1 MAEAGG
7 TRLRMKLLNGSG
19 TAALVSPSFVYQ
31 DIETKYSERH
41 YDDRFTRLYE
51 AEDYR
56 LRPAFSYLHD
66 RLNSLLGF
74 MNEKRLRGGHYNA
87 DPSREL
93 IDVTREIG
101 QLKTTLRR
109 IGVEV
114 SLSATYES
122 VLERCR
128 RFLTSS
134 GGSAI
139 PDDFEEVTLEDYE
152 PIFTIPASTVR
163 LEKSGR
169 DYALKSVGSG
179 SYAQVYKY
187 KDDEYRMHVAVKKA
201 RHTLNEAE
209 MERFEAEYAVL
220 AELSS
225 PYILSVF
232 RYNEADKSYSMEYC
246 DHTLGSYIAENNGK
260 PNFDFTKRKRMALQ
274 FLYGI
279 SYLTI
284 KEVLHRD
291 LSFTNVLVKTYD
303 AGVVQ
308 VKLSDFGLHKTQSS
322 ILTRT
327 GTEMKGTILD
337 PTLEDFKNYSLAN
350 EIYAVGHVVSFIF
363 TGRTAPHVRGEHL
376 GGIVRRCTDL
386 NVDDRYQ
393 HVNEI
398 IRDVTDLRSENYLR

>member
-1 MAEAGG
+1 
-7 TRLRMKLLNGSG
+7 MKLLNRSG

-31 DIETKYSERH
+31 DIETKYSERQ

-51 AEDYR
+51 AEDFR

-87 DPSREL
+87 DQSREL

-101 QLKTTLRR
+101 QLRTTLRR

-114 SLSATYES
+114 SLSAPYES

-139 PDDFEEVTLEDYE
+139 PENFEEVTLEDYE
-152 PIFTIPASTVR
+152 PIFSIPASTVR

-201 RHTLNEAE
+201 RHTLDEAE
-209 MERFEAEYAVL
+209 MKRFEAEYAVL

-225 PYILSVF
+225 PYVLSVF

-260 PNFDFTKRKRMALQ
+260 PNFDFTKRKRIAQQ

-279 SYLTI
+279 SYLAV
-284 KEVLHRD
+284 KGVLHRD

-363 TGRTAPHVRGEHL
+363 TGRTAPHVRGEYL
-376 GGIVRRCTDL
+376 GGVVRRCTDL

-393 HVNEI
+393 HVKEI
-398 IRDVTDLRSENYLR
+398 IRDVTDLRSENYLS

>member
-1 MAEAGG
+1 M
-7 TRLRMKLLNGSG
+7 
-19 TAALVSPSFVYQ
+19 VSPSFVYQ
-31 DIETKYSERH
+31 DIETKYSERQ
-41 YDDRFTRLYE
+41 YDDRFTHLYE
-51 AEDYR
+51 AENSR
-56 LRPAFSYLHD
+56 LRPAFAYLHD

-87 DPSREL
+87 DQSREL

-101 QLKTTLRR
+101 QLRTTLRR

-114 SLSATYES
+114 SLSAPYET

-139 PDDFEEVTLEDYE
+139 PEDFEEVTLEDYE
-152 PIFTIPASTVR
+152 PIFSIPASTVR
-163 LEKSGR
+163 IEKSGR

-201 RHTLNEAE
+201 RHTLDEAE
-209 MERFEAEYAVL
+209 MKRFEAEYAVL
-220 AELSS
+220 ADLSS
-225 PYILSVF
+225 PYVLSVF
-232 RYNEADKSYSMEYC
+232 RYNEADKSYTMEYC
-246 DHTLGSYIAENNGK
+246 DHTLGTYIAENNGK
-260 PNFDFTKRKRMALQ
+260 MNFDFTKRKRIAQQ

-279 SYLTI
+279 SYLAV
-284 KEVLHRD
+284 KGVLHRD
-291 LSFTNVLVKTYD
+291 LSFNNVLVKTYD

-337 PTLEDFKNYSLAN
+337 PTLEDFKDYSLAN

-363 TGRTAPHVRGEHL
+363 TGRTAPHVRGENL

-386 NVDDRYQ
+386 NVADRYQ
-393 HVNEI
+393 HVKEI
-398 IRDVTDLRSENYLR
+398 IRDVTELRAENYLS